1 MEKQLYIRVRG
12 RVLGPYDQDKLR
24 SLARHGQ
31 LSRLHELSTDGT
43 SWVRASTY
51 PELFVSQERQAVLT
65 EEQVVLE
72 VQKPVVA
79 SGPPQMLS
87 SQRWWYGKNGSEAG
101 PIDQATIQQMLA
113 SGNLG
118 PDDIVWT
125 DGMTQWVPA
134 RQVPGLAQFVT
145 PPPPPPPPSQPLAGN
160 GKFCHH
166 CAARIA
172 SLAEICPKCGVRQ
185 AEMPGYG
192 GRPAAGPNKVVA
204 CLLALFLG
212 CLGVHKFY
220 LGQTAW
226 GLIYLLVFIFFFWTL
241 FVPVIISVVCLVEG
255 IAYLTYND
263 ADFARKY
270 GHGKAG

>member
-1 MEKQLYIRVRG
+1 MEKQLYIRIRG
-12 RVLGPYDQDKLR
+12 RVLGPYNQDKLQ

-43 SWVRASTY
+43 SWGRASAY
-51 PELFVSQERQAVLT
+51 PELFVNQERQAVLT

-72 VQKPVVA
+72 VQKSVA
-79 SGPPQMLS
+79 KDGPPQMLS
-87 SQRWWYGKNGSEAG
+87 GQRWWYGKNGSESG
-101 PIDQATIQQMLA
+101 PVDYATIQQLLV
-113 SGNLG
+113 SGNLS
-118 PDDIVWT
+118 PDDVVWT

-134 RQVPGLAQFVT
+134 RHAPGLTPFVT
-145 PPPPPPPPSQPLAGN
+145 PPSPPSSPQPLGGN

-185 AEMPGYG
+185 AEMPGWG
-192 GRPAAGPNKVVA
+192 GHPAAGPSKVVA

-226 GLIYLLVFIFFFWTL
+226 GVIYLLAFVFFFWTI

-263 ADFARKY
+263 ADFSRKY
-270 GHGKAG
+270 GRGKTG